1 VATDAWLC
9 WDWVGDHTDEIG
21 AALRQ
26 HVELTVVAVFIG
38 MLISAPLSLLAW
50 RHRRTGAAILSV
62 TGILYTIPS
71 LALFGLLIPF
81 TGLTFAT
88 AEIALVGY
96 TLLVIIR
103 NVLAGLDGVPDDVR
117 ESARGMG
124 LTATQQL
131 LRVELPHAARR
142 RLGAVARARGRR
154 RRAARRPAAPADAV
168 ATRGGGPMT
177 FWRDVFAWFTTGA
190 TWSGPEGI
198 THRLSEHVVL
208 SASAVAIA
216 LVLALPIGLVL
227 GHLGR
232 GGFLAVNVS
241 NIGRAVPSFAILVI
255 AQQITRDIGTK
266 PALIALVALAV
277 PPIVTNTYVGMR
289 AVDEDVVESARGMGM
304 TGRQILTRVEAPLAM
319 PVIMAGIRTAAVQV
333 VATATLAALI
343 AGGGLGRFIIDGFAQ
358 QDNVMAFGGALLV
371 ALLAVVTELTL
382 GFVQRRVTPGG
393 TLNARPVVAEP
404 GPAGGVAALPA

>member
-1 VATDAWLC
+1 
-9 WDWVGDHTDEIG
+9 
-21 AALRQ
+21 
-26 HVELTVVAVFIG
+26 
-38 MLISAPLSLLAW
+38 
-50 RHRRTGAAILSV
+50 
-62 TGILYTIPS
+62 
-71 LALFGLLIPF
+71 
-81 TGLTFAT
+81 
-88 AEIALVGY
+88 
-96 TLLVIIR
+96 
-103 NVLAGLDGVPDDVR
+103 
-117 ESARGMG
+117 
-124 LTATQQL
+124 
-131 LRVELPHAARR
+131 
-142 RLGAVARARGRR
+142 
-154 RRAARRPAAPADAV
+154 
-168 ATRGGGPMT
+168 MT

-255 AQQITRDIGTK
+255 AQQMTRDIGTK